1 MPLRDDLLNPIPGD
15 NPAGADLRYDPLYD
29 RIKEARREDDDA
41 PQGEWA
47 RARKTAD
54 WPQVIKLASD
64 AIATKTKDLQLAAW
78 LTEAL
83 LRKEAAPGLRDGLR
97 LCNGLIDG
105 FWDGLYP
112 EAEDGDF
119 EMRAAPLEW
128 VGLKLDT
135 PVRRIPLTKGGLDL
149 LAQRDA
155 RAVGYEAD
163 AIDDA
168 KAERRAD
175 AIAAG
180 KPTLEDWD
188 KSFEATPKPWYKTL
202 VADLS
207 AAREALEALDAS
219 GKDRFGPDAPS
230 YNKLRDALEE
240 VSRAAGTLLKTKL
253 EKDPDPMDVSGEP
266 GTAMVTSAAAGALVA
281 HDSGAAATISAGPEP
296 ASREDAAAR
305 VAMVARWLRRAD
317 PTSPAPYL
325 MLRGMRWG
333 ELRAAGNPPDPRLLD
348 APPTPVR
355 TQLKRLLLDGQWA
368 QLLELAE
375 TVMGSAQGR
384 GWLDLQRYALSAC
397 DQLGADYHHVAAA
410 IRSEL
415 RALLADLPALVDMTL
430 MDDTP
435 TANAETRAWLASLAS
450 GGNGVAA
457 VTSTG
462 GSNTEGFTA
471 TVRDR
476 ALAEVRA
483 GHPERAIQSLMHE
496 VGREK
501 TRRGRFL
508 GQTLLAGIMVD
519 AGHDAVAQPILEEL
533 VQSIDAYKLDEWEAG
548 ELVAQPMALL
558 YRCLTNLGGDEG
570 TRQALYL
577 RLCRLDPMRAIQF
590 SQLQQQ
596 QAAASAE

>member
-29 RIKEARREDDDA
+29 KIKEARREDDDA

-54 WPQVIKLASD
+54 WPQVIKLAGD
-64 AIATKTKDLQLAAW
+64 ALATKTKDLQLAAW

-83 LRKEAAPGLRDGLR
+83 LRKEGAGGLRDGLR
-97 LCNGLIDG
+97 TCSGLLEQ

-112 EAEDGDF
+112 EAEDGDL

-135 PVRRIPLTKGGLDL
+135 PVRMIPLVKGGWDL
-149 LAQRDA
+149 LAQREA
-155 RAVGYEAD
+155 RAIGYEAD
-163 AIDDA
+163 ATDDA
-168 KAERRAD
+168 KLERRSD
-175 AIAAG
+175 AISAG
-180 KPTLEDWD
+180 RPTLEDWD
-188 KSFEATPKPWYKTL
+188 KAFDATPKPWYKSL
-202 VADLS
+202 VADL
-207 AAREALEALDAS
+207 AAAKESLDALDNT
-219 GKDRFGPDAPS
+219 GRERFGPDAPS
-230 YNKLRDALEE
+230 YGKLRDALEE
-240 VSRAAGTLLKTKL
+240 VSRSAQSLLKAKL
-253 EKDPDPMDVSGEP
+253 EKDPDPMEMAPEP
-266 GTAMVTSAAAGALVA
+266 GTSMVTTGGGALVA
-281 HDSGAAATISAGPEP
+281 SESSAATVSAGPEP
-296 ASREDAAAR
+296 VSREDAAAR
-305 VAMVARWLRRAD
+305 VALVARWLRRAD
-317 PTSPAPYL
+317 PKSPAPYL
-325 MLRGMRWG
+325 MLRGLRWG

-348 APPTPVR
+348 APPTQVR

-375 TVMGSAQGR
+375 TVMGTAQGR

-397 DQLGADYHHVAAA
+397 DQLGADYHHVAEA

-415 RALLADLPALVDMTL
+415 RALLADLPALLDMTL

-435 TANAETRAWLASLAS
+435 TANGETRAWLASLVA
-450 GGNGVAA
+450 GGNGV
-457 VTSTG
+457 VTSASAGTPA
-462 GSNTEGFTA
+462 EGFTA
-471 TVRDR
+471 MARDR

-483 GHPERAIQSLMHE
+483 GHPERAIQSLMSQ
-496 VGREK
+496 VQREK

-519 AGHDAVAQPILEEL
+519 AGHDAVAMPILEEL

-548 ELVAQPMALL
+548 ETVAQPMALL

-577 RLCRLDPMRAIQF
+577 RICRLDPLRAIEF
-590 SQLQQQ
+590 SQAQQ
-596 QAAASAE
+596 QAAAAAE